1 MKFAFC
7 LYKYFPFGGQQK
19 NFQKIAKV
27 CLDRGHQVDVFTSSW
42 QGEIPEG
49 FQVLILPIRGLT
61 NHRRRESLAEQLD
74 CSVADKHYDAIIGFN
89 KMPGLDV
96 YYAADTCYAA
106 KADEKSFLYRTT
118 KRYRSY
124 LRMEKAVFGR
134 SSRTEILLLSEKE
147 KAIFIH
153 YYGTPDNRFHLL
165 PPDIS
170 KDYLE
175 HSNFKKIRE
184 ELRLELNIGQETNI
198 ILLVGSSFKTKGVDR
213 AINAIAAL
221 PKFLREKTILLI
233 AGQDNPRFFRWLAWR
248 RGVTNRVRF
257 VGGRDDI
264 HRFFMAA
271 DFLLHPARRENTGTV
286 LIEAMAVGLPV
297 LATDV
302 CGFSYHL
309 EYADA
314 GEIIP
319 SPFIQKTLN
328 QRLAHMLTSNKKE
341 QWRHNGMAYVVK
353 TDLFSRAEKAA
364 EVIEKVA
371 AVKHKKRKPS
381 A

>member
-1 MKFAFC
+1 
-7 LYKYFPFGGQQK
+7 
-19 NFQKIAKV
+19 
-27 CLDRGHQVDVFTSSW
+27 
-42 QGEIPEG
+42 
-49 FQVLILPIRGLT
+49 
-61 NHRRRESLAEQLD
+61 
-74 CSVADKHYDAIIGFN
+74 
-89 KMPGLDV
+89 
-96 YYAADTCYAA
+96 
-106 KADEKSFLYRTT
+106 
-118 KRYRSY
+118 
-124 LRMEKAVFGR
+124 
-134 SSRTEILLLSEKE
+134 
-147 KAIFIH
+147 
-153 YYGTPDNRFHLL
+153 
-165 PPDIS
+165 
-170 KDYLE
+170 
-175 HSNFKKIRE
+175 
-184 ELRLELNIGQETNI
+184 
-198 ILLVGSSFKTKGVDR
+198 
-213 AINAIAAL
+213 
-221 PKFLREKTILLI
+221 
-233 AGQDNPRFFRWLAWR
+233 
-248 RGVTNRVRF
+248 VRF